1 MKKFVCSIC
10 GFVHEGEYPPGRC
23 PGCGAGGNSKL
34 MNNPGPTSM

>member
-23 PGCGAGGNSKL
+23 PGCGAGGFKFQEQQ
-34 MNNPGPTSM
+34 TSE